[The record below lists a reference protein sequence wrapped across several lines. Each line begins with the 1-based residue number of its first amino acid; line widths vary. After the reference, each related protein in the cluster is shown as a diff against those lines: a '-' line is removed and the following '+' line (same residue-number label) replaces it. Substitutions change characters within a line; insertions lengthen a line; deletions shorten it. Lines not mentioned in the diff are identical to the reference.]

1 MFVVGKSICYAILR
15 ETVRTINDCLRHE
28 IKWPTGERLQQVQ
41 RDFQQLCGLPSVV
54 GAIDGTHINISK
66 PRYGAEDYYYFK
78 FGGYTLNCQAV
89 VDNNKRFM
97 DLYLGMPGS
106 TNDARVLQQ
115 SSLYHLAMS
124 EKLFDACHDV
134 EGFNPYLLGDSS
146 YPLLP

>member
-1 MFVVGKSICYAILR
+1 
-15 ETVRTINDCLRHE
+15 
-28 IKWPTGERLQQVQ
+28 
-41 RDFQQLCGLPSVV
+41 V
-54 GAIDGTHINISK
+54 GAIDRTHINISK
-66 PRYGAEDYYYFK
+66 LRYGAKDYYYFK
-78 FGGYTLNCQAV
+78 SGGYTLNCQAV
-89 VDNNKRFM
+89 VDSNKRFL